1 MPGMCDVRHPRT
13 RHFPFNLSAYHII
26 ACSRQTSPLQL
37 FNSSTLQLFNSS
49 TLQLFNSSTLQLSY
63 LSGKHFAMLLT
74 DMLHDFFVTLLV
86 G

>member
-37 FNSSTLQLFNSS
+37 FNFSTLQLIASS
-49 TLQLFNSSTLQLSY
+49 PYRFIASSLPSAFPASRGQKGQRGRKVEEWASV
-63 LSGKHFAMLLT
+63 SLL
-74 DMLHDFFVTLLV
+74 L
-86 G
+86 